1 LGRDVAERGGPDLSW
16 QTIVGALTAVA
27 LLGAAQ
33 WTIFQTQFSN
43 VEKTAAADRAQVE
56 TLKAGLSNYLTL
68 REHGEY
74 RDAVSGRIDDLRRR
88 VITLEAAKDSILSKL
103 AHDPIESGTFQ
114 AVAKATDDRVTLLQ
128 NQITDINRQ
137 IAAALIIIDNNAGIA
152 RKTPPTLPP

>member
-1 LGRDVAERGGPDLSW
+1 MANGKGGPELSW

-56 TLKAGLSNYLTL
+56 TLKAGLANYLTL
-68 REHGEY
+68 REHSEY
-74 RDAVSGRIDDLRRR
+74 RDAVTGRLDDLRRR
-88 VITLEAAKDSILSKL
+88 VVVLEAAKDTVLAKL
-103 AHDPIESGTFQ
+103 AHEPVEVGTFQ
-114 AVAKATDDRVTLLQ
+114 AVSKATDDRVTLLQ

-137 IAAALIIIDNNAGIA
+137 IAAALIIIDNNAALA
-152 RKTPPTLPP
+152 RKTAPILPP

>member
-1 LGRDVAERGGPDLSW
+1 MAEKGGPELSW

-56 TLKAGLSNYLTL
+56 ILKAGMATYLTL

-74 RDAVSGRIDDLRRR
+74 RDAVGGRLDDLRRR
-88 VITLEAAKDSILSKL
+88 VMVLESAKDSIIGKL
-103 AHDPIESGTFQ
+103 AHDPVESGTFQ

-137 IAAALIIIDNNAGIA
+137 IAAALIIIDNNAVS
-152 RKTPPTLPP
+152 RKTPTLPP